1 MTLTIVLRLYDDAT
15 NVWSDRELPIADCVG
30 SDQVIDIALKHAE
43 MDDLTLTHIRATSPF
58 VTSFQPVQVFRQR
71 LHREY
76 RLRRIGEY
84 GTRAHEAMEGMCQPL
99 QRMSTIFAEFMERAR
114 ELGLADSATTP
125 PPLRND
131 PTPQFPRATTPPPR
145 YLYVAPNG
153 SSWFLG
159 GPAVVDSATTPP
171 PARCTLEL
179 FSRPLAGMSRD
190 AANAMRAALR
200 ADQLDDC
207 EDCAAYQ
214 RGQRNM
220 NRPWINRL
228 DGRR

>member
-125 PPLRND
+125 PP
-131 PTPQFPRATTPPPR
+131 
-145 YLYVAPNG
+145 
-153 SSWFLG
+153 
-159 GPAVVDSATTPP
+159 
-171 PARCTLEL
+171 ARCTLEL